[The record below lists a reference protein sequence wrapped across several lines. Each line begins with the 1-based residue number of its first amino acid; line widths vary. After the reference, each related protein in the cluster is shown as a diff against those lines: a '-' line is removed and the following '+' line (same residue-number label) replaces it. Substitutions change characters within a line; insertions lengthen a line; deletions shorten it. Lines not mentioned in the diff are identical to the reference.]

1 MDLFGGHYTVYYK
14 FREHISL
21 QSPQF
26 VSNFSPNIPHLFH
39 FLYSQTSEKFSIFT
53 IFNSFYLLLKPK
65 QFRLSPPHSTA
76 IASVSITKILLIK
89 ETSFSSYTIVFVIIN
104 PPCLNALF
112 SWLFLIFFFHY
123 LSFSSISASIRNAAF
138 SVYPLNIFTFLI
150 SS

>member
-53 IFNSFYLLLKPK
+53 IFNSFYFLLKPK

-104 PPCLNALF
+104 PSCLNALF
-112 SWLFLIFFFHY
+112 SWLFLIFFFITS
-123 LSFSSISASIRNAAF
+123 LSVPFQPPSGM
-138 SVYPLNIFTFLI
+138 LLFL
-150 SS
+150 STL